1 LAHSVGTTTP
11 STNEEQQAPLPAAPS
26 AADSASPAN
35 DDPENI
41 AAFFSELDNLHHEL
55 MQLLHGS
62 SASPSFT
69 LATTDALT
77 TDEHDRNNC
86 INDEYDDSD
95 REANDRDNHNDY
107 ANDGHENGYAIKDR
121 DDKDCGDTREPAAN
135 DEQGNITAFLSELD
149 TLHIELMQR
158 LHSQHP
164 EVTINVS
171 PLCNTEWNLFHDD
184 HMRFIQTSYPAILPT
199 ISPRTSDDHPDK
211 PICKDQPPSDFADT
225 NTATTNLLTQNKTE
239 LYPATDTAILPVGPV
254 AAACNFPAAE
264 TPEYLTFLQELDE
277 LHNKLT
283 LLLSSSTSHPSI
295 IEPKTTPAKDAT
307 DNDVCAKIDHTTA
320 DSAQIAI
327 EHHGKVYNDCDD
339 NRKQANRE
347 SENRANDTSD
357 SAKRNNDDRDKTEH
371 KHDDRENNK
380 QSNATRNN
388 HKCDNQ
394 QYTPTFETTRSQ
406 THQQRH
412 RQTDPAPPAIMERN
426 MPPTDN
432 KSDATLAQLWSLL
445 AQLEEINTQFALFLD
460 TLTTP
465 ESSTTPSNPLCKQS
479 TQQDAVNANMLDI
492 NMLPPIILAL
502 RK

>member
-1 LAHSVGTTTP
+1 
-11 STNEEQQAPLPAAPS
+11 
-26 AADSASPAN
+26 
-35 DDPENI
+35 
-41 AAFFSELDNLHHEL
+41 
-55 MQLLHGS
+55 M
-62 SASPSFT
+62 
-69 LATTDALT
+69 
-77 TDEHDRNNC
+77 
-86 INDEYDDSD
+86 
-95 REANDRDNHNDY
+95 
-107 ANDGHENGYAIKDR
+107 
-121 DDKDCGDTREPAAN
+121 
-135 DEQGNITAFLSELD
+135 
-149 TLHIELMQR
+149 
-158 LHSQHP
+158 
-164 EVTINVS
+164 
-171 PLCNTEWNLFHDD
+171 
-184 HMRFIQTSYPAILPT
+184 
-199 ISPRTSDDHPDK
+199 
-211 PICKDQPPSDFADT
+211 
-225 NTATTNLLTQNKTE
+225 QNKTE

-357 SAKRNNDDRDKTEH
+357 SAKRNNDDRDTTEH

-380 QSNATRNN
+380 QSTATRDNN
-388 HKCDNQ
+388 KCDNQ
-394 QYTPTFETTRSQ
+394 QYTPTFKTTRSQ

-412 RQTDPAPPAIMERN
+412 RQTDPAPLAIMERN

-492 NMLPPIILAL
+492 NMLPRAPYNLTPALPPRAILDPAPSGPRPLVLLASGRQTVTVRTPPWPPPMQPTCHIRDLPWHHMPIDNMLPTTITPGFQVTQHKPDTTWQPRVYKPIPCPSNIKNKHYHHRKAPVRLHGHSILTKDFM
-502 RK
+502 RPP